1 MARASIHA
9 ASGGLVLGRYRP
21 LKPLGSGGM
30 GSVWHAYDERKER
43 EVALKIV
50 ARSGTAGPRAEREA
64 TAAAQLEHPAC
75 LRAYAFARDEG
86 HVYIAYEFVPG
97 RTLRHALEHGEL
109 DDEAAVEAAAQI
121 LDGLAHAHA
130 AGIVHRDVKPSNVL
144 LADGP
149 DVSIRILDFGL
160 ALIHEEE
167 TLTAAG
173 DVPGTLAYISP
184 ERLSGEPAGP
194 ATDVWSTGV
203 LLWEALA
210 GRHPFGSGPFL
221 ELAKRIGRGA
231 PSLGSARPDLPQPLV
246 RLVDAALSI
255 DPAKRPSA
263 GKLAAGLRRAVKVK
277 PRPLTPRTR
286 LTLPRRVPLP
296 TVAPVAARIA
306 ASFAAALFAGWVT
319 STLAFFPAYWP
330 IGLAALAA
338 ALTYATPRL
347 GLAVALAAG
356 ILPFGNIS
364 LGLAILYSGVAL
376 GWVVLFWPSPRAALL
391 FVAGPLLAPLGLL
404 GLTPLVVLPAGGAG
418 RRAAQAAA
426 AMIAAAIVAG
436 VGGDG
441 LPIAGGAA
449 PDLGLAELGSPLAAA
464 DALWQGANAVRP
476 FALEALALAAA
487 AAAIGPC
494 RRRGP
499 WGGAVF
505 GALLTTLTLLA
516 DPAASA
522 IPLVAAGWICAAALA
537 VEPAESRPTPRL
549 VLRFRSM
556 LRLRPR
562 LRPVH
567 GS

>member
-1 MARASIHA
+1 
-9 ASGGLVLGRYRP
+9 VLGRYRP

-30 GSVWHAYDERKER
+30 GSVWHAFDERKGR

-75 LRAYAFARDEG
+75 LRAYALARDEG

-109 DDEAAVEAAAQI
+109 DDQAAVEAAAQI

-130 AGIVHRDVKPSNVL
+130 AGIVHRDVKPANIL

-149 DVSIRILDFGL
+149 DVSVRILDFGL
-160 ALIHEEE
+160 ALILEEE

-194 ATDVWSTGV
+194 ATDVWSTSV

-231 PSLGSARPDLPQPLV
+231 PSLGSARPDLPKPLV
-246 RLVDAALSI
+246 QLIDTALSI
-255 DPAKRPSA
+255 DPAKRPA
-263 GKLAAGLRRAVKVK
+263 AVKLAAGLRRAVTLR
-277 PRPLTPRTR
+277 PRPARARPR
-286 LTLPRRVPLP
+286 LTLPALPRRFELP
-296 TVAPVAARIA
+296 TVPPLAARL
-306 ASFAAALFAGWVT
+306 AAAAAAAFFAGWVT
-319 STLAFFPAYWP
+319 STLSFFPAYWP
-330 IGLAALAA
+330 IGLAAIAA

-347 GLAVALAAG
+347 GLAVALALP
-356 ILPFGNIS
+356 ILPLGNVS
-364 LGLAILYSGVAL
+364 LGLAILYSGCAL
-376 GWVVLFWPSPRAALL
+376 AWLALFWPTPRVALL
-391 FVAGPLLAPLGLL
+391 FVAGPLLAPLAML
-404 GLTPLVVLPAGGAG
+404 GLIPLVVLPAGGVG

-426 AMIAAAIVAG
+426 AMVAAAVVAALSG
-436 VGGDG
+436 RG
-441 LPIAGGAA
+441 LPIAGGAV
-449 PDLGLAELGSPLAAA
+449 PDFGLAELGSPFAAA
-464 DALWQGANAVRP
+464 GALWNGANAMRP
-476 FALEALALAAA
+476 FVLETLALTAC
-487 AAAIGPC
+487 AAAIGSC

-499 WGGAVF
+499 WGAAVF
-505 GALLTTLTLLA
+505 GALLTTLALLA
-516 DPAASA
+516 DPEAAA
-522 IPLVAAGWICAAALA
+522 IPLIAAGWICAAVLA
-537 VEPAESRPTPRL
+537 VEPAESRPPLRL
-549 VLRFRSM
+549 VLRLRSA
-556 LRLRPR
+556 LQLRPR

-567 GS
+567 ES

>member
-1 MARASIHA
+1 
-9 ASGGLVLGRYRP
+9 VLGRYRP

-30 GSVWHAYDERKER
+30 GSVWHAYDERKGR

-75 LRAYAFARDEG
+75 LRAYALARDEG
-86 HVYIAYEFVPG
+86 HVYIAYQFVPG
-97 RTLRHALEHGEL
+97 RTLRHALQNGEL

-121 LDGLAHAHA
+121 LEGLAHAHA
-130 AGIVHRDVKPSNVL
+130 AGIVHRDVKPANVL

-149 DVSIRILDFGL
+149 ELSVRILDFGL

-184 ERLSGEPAGP
+184 ERLAGDPAGP

-231 PSLGSARPDLPQPLV
+231 PSLGSARPDLPRPLV
-246 RLVDAALSI
+246 RLVDAALST
-255 DPAKRPSA
+255 DPAKRPQA
-263 GKLAAGLRRAVKVK
+263 GKLATGLRRAARSRPLPVHARPRLSWPAI
-277 PRPLTPRTR
+277 PRPTALPAIPPLAIR
-286 LTLPRRVPLP
+286 LT
-296 TVAPVAARIA
+296 AAL
-306 ASFAAALFAGWVT
+306 AAALVAGWT
-319 STLAFFPAYWP
+319 SATIAFFPAYWP

-338 ALTYATPRL
+338 VLTYFMPRL
-347 GLAVALAAG
+347 GLVVALAVP

-364 LGLAILYSGVAL
+364 LGLAIVYSACAF
-376 GWVVLFWPSPRAALL
+376 GWVVLFWPRPRAAFI
-391 FVAGPLLAPLGLL
+391 FVTGPLLAFVGLL
-404 GLTPLVVLPAGGAG
+404 GLVPLVVLPAGGAG

-426 AMIAAAIVAG
+426 AVIAAAVVRGFAG
-436 VGGDG
+436 GG
-441 LPIAGGAA
+441 LPIVGGTVPTLAI
-449 PDLGLAELGSPLAAA
+449 AELASPIGAGS
-464 DALWQGANAVRP
+464 ALWHGVLDVQP
-476 FALEALALAAA
+476 LLLETLALAAA

-494 RRRGP
+494 RHRGP

-516 DPAASA
+516 DPSAAA
-522 IPLVAAGWICAAALA
+522 IPLVAAAWICAGVLAA
-537 VEPAESRPTPRL
+537 EPAEARQPIRLPRL
-549 VLRFRSM
+549 VRST
-556 LRLRPR
+556 LSLRPR